1 MTLVFSNKSKW
12 KMCYTRLDM
21 CWASSG
27 EQASEKPFNITQSW
41 PFQLI
46 QHPEARKNGFC
57 LKYVKLTSVLYI
69 ARRFIETVGNESASE
84 TELLV
89 NESAV
94 AHTLL
99 RCASHKHY
107 PASSCSVGYGDS
119 LRCKQF
125 LKIWVTACMCVWASA
140 RGEQDH

>member
-1 MTLVFSNKSKW
+1 MKNHLISHSPDLSNLFSIL
-12 KMCYTRLDM
+12 RP
-21 CWASSG
+21 
-27 EQASEKPFNITQSW
+27 EK
-41 PFQLI
+41 
-46 QHPEARKNGFC
+46 KCFC

-99 RCASHKHY
+99 RCASHKHL
-107 PASSCSVGYGDS
+107 SGVVMQCG
-119 LRCKQF
+119 LRRQF
-125 LKIWVTACMCVWASA
+125 KV
-140 RGEQDH
+140 